1 MSFASHYSRAILTT
15 CLIVSTSVFATDVVV
30 TGLFK
35 DKAMVS
41 IDGGKTRVLSSG
53 QTWQKVKLISAD
65 SNAATFDIDGKRQK
79 LAMGQSI
86 STDFSGGEKPT
97 LKLTADGGGH
107 FSTIGSINGYPIR
120 FLVDTGATLIAIN
133 STEADRMGLKYKD
146 GERGMASTANG
157 VVPVYKVV
165 LNNVKIGGISLNLV
179 EASVVEGAGLQGA
192 LLGMSFLSRLE
203 MRREGT
209 VMTLVKTY

>member
-15 CLIVSTSVFATDVVV
+15 CLIVSTSVFATDIVV

-120 FLVDTGATLIAIN
+120 FLVDTGATSIAI
-133 STEADRMGLKYKD
+133 SSSEASRMGLNYKD

-165 LNNVKIGGISLNLV
+165 LNNVKIGGISQNLV
-179 EASVVEGAGLQGA
+179 EASVIEGAGLQVA

>member
-1 MSFASHYSRAILTT
+1 MSFASHYSRAIFTT
-15 CLIVSTSVFATDVVV
+15 CLIASTSAPATEVVV

-41 IDGGKTRVLSSG
+41 IDGGKTRVLSTG

-179 EASVVEGAGLQGA
+179 EASVIEGAGLQGA

>member
-120 FLVDTGATLIAIN
+120 FLVDTGATSIAI
-133 STEADRMGLKYKD
+133 SSSEASRMGLNYKD

-179 EASVVEGAGLQGA
+179 EASVIEGAGLQVA

>member
-120 FLVDTGATLIAIN
+120 FLVDTGATSIAI
-133 STEADRMGLKYKD
+133 SSSEASRMGLNYKN

-179 EASVVEGAGLQGA
+179 EASVIEGAGLQVA